1 MRHFPSHHGTQAF
14 PLRKLSTVHLIDVYK
29 RINRKYYNNRHPPA
43 GGAAGTTHKRPSPG
57 TTPPTPPRGRF
68 RSFPNH
74 SGGGGGLVETDPAW
88 QGLTGHAESRN
99 ILHDRYAVGRVIGKG
114 SFARVVVGYDIVTDT
129 RVALKVVRRSD
140 AFHAQAAK
148 ELEILRALGGHAPA
162 FDEGGDNTGGRTQ
175 AATAT
180 EGHPNVVS
188 MLDAFVHRGGNQSQ
202 NQSQSQNAAPS
213 LDGGFRCL
221 VFELLS
227 HSLYDVLRSTSF
239 KGVSLGLVR
248 KFARQIFSALSFLRS
263 IGVVHCDVKPENVL
277 LVSADRSAV
286 KLIDFGSS
294 CFVGDTPDFTYVQ
307 SRFYRAAEVILGLPY
322 GVEID
327 TWSLGCVLVEMHAGT
342 PLFPGRDERD
352 QLGKI
357 AEALG
362 PVPAW
367 MRERCPP
374 EKRSVHYPHLVGAG
388 QPGGGVDQHQHQS
401 QHQNQVLTRSR
412 SKSTGSAEGASFSHD
427 GPHDGSTGPIPGSRP
442 LRGVIAAAARKFEL
456 SRPGGGGG
464 ATGMDVDPT
473 ASLSFHTLGIDDGRR
488 EGDSLTGLSSSQTDV
503 VLFCDL
509 VERIVTWNPESRL
522 SPDDA
527 LSHQFFGNEPAGT
540 GGGSQPSSGGSGRRV
555 SDAGFEMDFEMDLD
569 DEAVARLG
577 EFPAR

>member
-1 MRHFPSHHGTQAF
+1 MFETLRRLLLTGGQIILNPGTPSQIVLNLIICIFSMKIYAKYHPFVNAKAD
-14 PLRKLSTVHLIDVYK
+14 KLAEIAQYQLFFTMLAALCIKVDISEEDNYNKRVFDLCLSGLQLTGPVLLVYQGFVQ
-29 RINRKYYNNRHPPA
+29 
-43 GGAAGTTHKRPSPG
+43 GGAKGAVLNTEVGGAMDDVRAVA
-57 TTPPTPPRGRF
+57 
-68 RSFPNH
+68 RS
-74 SGGGGGLVETDPAW
+74 
-88 QGLTGHAESRN
+88 
-99 ILHDRYAVGRVIGKG
+99 Y
-114 SFARVVVGYDIVTDT
+114 
-129 RVALKVVRRSD
+129 SD
-140 AFHAQAAK
+140 AKEAAK

-162 FDEGGDNTGGRTQ
+162 FDEGGDNAGGRA
-175 AATAT
+175 AATT

-202 NQSQSQNAAPS
+202 SQSQSQSQNHAAPS

-388 QPGGGVDQHQHQS
+388 QPGGGVDQHQN
-401 QHQNQVLTRSR
+401 QNQVLTRSR
-412 SKSTGSAEGASFSHD
+412 SKSTGSAEGASFGHD

-473 ASLSFHTLGIDDGRR
+473 AALSFHTLGIDDGRR

-527 LSHQFFGNEPAGT
+527 LSHQFFGNEPAGM

>member
-1 MRHFPSHHGTQAF
+1 MRHFPSHDAGVPASQAQH
-14 PLRKLSTVHLIDVYK
+14 R
-29 RINRKYYNNRHPPA
+29 PPHRRVQA
-43 GGAAGTTHKRPSPG
+43 NQSQVLQQQTPTRRGAAGTTHKRPSPG

-162 FDEGGDNTGGRTQ
+162 FDEGGDNAGGRTQ
-175 AATAT
+175 AATRRRGILTWSLCSTRSCTGAGT
-180 EGHPNVVS
+180 KAKTKAKAKPN
-188 MLDAFVHRGGNQSQ
+188 H
-202 NQSQSQNAAPS
+202 AAPS

-342 PLFPGRDERD
+342 PLFPRSRRT
-352 QLGKI
+352 
-357 AEALG
+357 G
-362 PVPAW
+362 PAREDRRGARSGSGVDARAVPAGETVCALPAP
-367 MRERCPP
+367 RGR
-374 EKRSVHYPHLVGAG
+374 GA
-388 QPGGGVDQHQHQS
+388 
-401 QHQNQVLTRSR
+401 
-412 SKSTGSAEGASFSHD
+412 A
-427 GPHDGSTGPIPGSRP
+427 
-442 LRGVIAAAARKFEL
+442 
-456 SRPGGGGG
+456 
-464 ATGMDVDPT
+464 
-473 ASLSFHTLGIDDGRR
+473 
-488 EGDSLTGLSSSQTDV
+488 
-503 VLFCDL
+503 
-509 VERIVTWNPESRL
+509 
-522 SPDDA
+522 
-527 LSHQFFGNEPAGT
+527 
-540 GGGSQPSSGGSGRRV
+540 GGGSRRQKPSVDPLEEQVDGVRGGCILRSRWTTRR
-555 SDAGFEMDFEMDLD
+555 
-569 DEAVARLG
+569 
-577 EFPAR
+577 

>member
-1 MRHFPSHHGTQAF
+1 M
-14 PLRKLSTVHLIDVYK
+14 
-29 RINRKYYNNRHPPA
+29 
-43 GGAAGTTHKRPSPG
+43 
-57 TTPPTPPRGRF
+57 
-68 RSFPNH
+68 
-74 SGGGGGLVETDPAW
+74 
-88 QGLTGHAESRN
+88 
-99 ILHDRYAVGRVIGKG
+99 
-114 SFARVVVGYDIVTDT
+114 
-129 RVALKVVRRSD
+129 
-140 AFHAQAAK
+140 
-148 ELEILRALGGHAPA
+148 
-162 FDEGGDNTGGRTQ
+162 
-175 AATAT
+175 
-180 EGHPNVVS
+180 
-188 MLDAFVHRGGNQSQ
+188 
-202 NQSQSQNAAPS
+202 
-213 LDGGFRCL
+213 
-221 VFELLS
+221 
-227 HSLYDVLRSTSF
+227 LRSTSF

-388 QPGGGVDQHQHQS
+388 QPGGGVDQHQNQHQN
-401 QHQNQVLTRSR
+401 QNQVLTRSR
-412 SKSTGSAEGASFSHD
+412 SKSTGSAEGASFGHD

-456 SRPGGGGG
+456 SRPGGGG

-473 ASLSFHTLGIDDGRR
+473 AALSFHTLGIDDGRR

-527 LSHQFFGNEPAGT
+527 LSHQFFGNEPVGT